1 MDSFSTGIEQDSSI
15 NPATVIVGSFLILV
29 AAIIAYLYFANKAL
43 IEAGVHNNKKYGKKS
58 KKGKEVWSY
67 GD

>member
-1 MDSFSTGIEQDSSI
+1 MDGFYTSSQEESSI
-15 NPATVIVGSFLILV
+15 NPATFIVGTFLLLI
-29 AAIIAYLYFANKAL
+29 AGIIAYLYFANKYL
-43 IEAGVHNNKKYGKKS
+43 MEKGMHQNKKYGKKS